1 MGEVSA
7 NVAYRCFKKQDE
19 PLEEV
24 RRTVGAATHAE
35 EGLSTVCQALSQTV
49 GNISAVA
56 ESSAVVDLDDYHFE
70 RSASGEVQLSERES
84 TPSGAAQH
92 IAVALE
98 SLLQFAQVQK
108 SRQS

>member
-70 RSASGEVQLSERES
+70 RSANGEVRLSERES